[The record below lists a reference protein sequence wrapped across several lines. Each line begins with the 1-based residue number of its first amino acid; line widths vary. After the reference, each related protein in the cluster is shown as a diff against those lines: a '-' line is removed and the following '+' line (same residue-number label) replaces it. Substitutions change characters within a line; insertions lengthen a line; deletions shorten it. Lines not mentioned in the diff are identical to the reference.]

1 MENMQFPIRTITSI
15 TFPLLNEKPFSLTV
29 HAMDAM
35 LISKV
40 VVTSPPSSEV
50 KVKTGKLFH
59 FLLKRTK
66 DLFTILNS
74 SIVNYG
80 ILICYLVTIKP
91 KVLPELNIS

>member
-15 TFPLLNEKPFSLTV
+15 TFPLLNEKPFSFDSARYER
-29 HAMDAM
+29 H

-74 SIVNYG
+74 SVVNYG